1 MNKCFIASV
10 NLQVEKAMH
19 EDYNKVEESQ
29 GFEECVKETY
39 KEAKKGCLYCSN
51 RKSLEL
57 TWTKFCT

>member
-29 GFEECVKETY
+29 GFESCVKETY
-39 KEAKKGCLYCSN
+39 KEAKKAGYTVVTENIWS
-51 RKSLEL
+51 
-57 TWTKFCT
+57 